1 MNHQRKFVKSDFG
14 LSGNI
19 TIVLHIFFYSESKAR
34 ENPRIISGRRIFTF
48 FSIQSKNALCYH
60 FLLRVLLLCFFV
72 NLFLLVVLVYH
83 QAIASGI
90 CARLNDGKIACNI
103 ILHGVGLR
111 RVSTAVAGQ
120 FHTRGEILL
129 TLQEYLYVIP
139 RKLICDAYF
148 CCAGAR
154 HYKFIFLLLLF
165 CHCVHHIFRKRAPS
179 SSVSV
184 RIRWKIQV

>member
-34 ENPRIISGRRIFTF
+34 ENPRIISGRRVFTF

-72 NLFLLVVLVYH
+72 NLFLLVLLVYH

-103 ILHGVGLR
+103 NTPRSGAPQSEYSSCRPISYSERNFVDIT
-111 RVSTAVAGQ
+111 RVFICHST
-120 FHTRGEILL
+120 EINL
-129 TLQEYLYVIP
+129 
-139 RKLICDAYF
+139 
-148 CCAGAR
+148 
-154 HYKFIFLLLLF
+154 
-165 CHCVHHIFRKRAPS
+165 
-179 SSVSV
+179 
-184 RIRWKIQV
+184 